1 MAQREPLMSVEDLA
15 SYLRRP
21 KSWVYD
27 NHGPRGAKIPS
38 VKVGQA
44 VMFRPHA
51 VDRWLDS
58 SVE

>member
-1 MAQREPLMSVEDLA
+1 MSVEDLA
-15 SYLRRP
+15 NYLRRP

-27 NHGPRGAKIPS
+27 NHGTRGAKIPS

-58 SVE
+58 SIE